1 MLARVEML
9 AGLLRP
15 YQLSAILVRAFYSM
29 RLVSTTPPSYG
40 PARGLEVARQGF
52 STLGRMGRNPRRA
65 AAIID
70 SARALHAS
78 AREASEVIAEEG
90 MVVET
95 QRGGGRAHPLC
106 AVEREARRSFEMSFR
121 RLGIKL

>member
-1 MLARVEML
+1 MKQRGRKSAAQLATLAVVGGKSPRVVATSPPPPPDLGEPEQAIWRNVVNEYRASL
-9 AGLLRP
+9 TSLTVLH
-15 YQLSAILVRAFYSM
+15 SALKM
-29 RLVSTTPPSYG
+29 H
-40 PARGLEVARQGF
+40 AR
-52 STLGRMGRNPRRA
+52 
-65 AAIID
+65 
-70 SARALHAS
+70 